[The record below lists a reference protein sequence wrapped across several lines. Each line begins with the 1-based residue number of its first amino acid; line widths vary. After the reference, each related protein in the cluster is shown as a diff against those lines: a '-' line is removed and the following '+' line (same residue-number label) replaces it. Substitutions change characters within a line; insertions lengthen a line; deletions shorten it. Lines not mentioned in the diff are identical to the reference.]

1 MPSCA
6 PGEGT
11 PWAVATRWTQQRMLI
26 RSGRDCAMVREPALP
41 LATIFAAAAAIAP
54 CRFRLRP
61 ADAPAGTSSRRCGVR
76 GSGTGH
82 VLVRLLSVQ
91 PRSCSAGTSDL
102 SAPGGAGE
110 PSARRIGRAAEVLDQ
125 AYRRSARA
133 PGWAVLTRN
142 RLARARQRARA
153 VAKAKHGGGVAP

>member
-102 SAPGGAGE
+102 SAPVAQVSRAPDG
-110 PSARRIGRAAEVLDQ
+110 SVGRPKSWTKP
-125 AYRRSARA
+125 YRRSARA